1 MKDKKVYY
9 TYQGIYRNSS
19 AIYTTNKGQHYAQV
33 QLAKMLKAKKSYEVA
48 VAIVMRDGEPFYNS
62 PTL

>member
-1 MKDKKVYY
+1 MKKVYY

-19 AIYTTNKGQHYAQV
+19 ANYTTNKGQHYAQV
-33 QLAKMLKAKKSYEVA
+33 QLAKIFKAKKSYEVA
-48 VAIVMRDGEPFYNS
+48 IGIVEIDGKPYYNS

>member
-1 MKDKKVYY
+1 MKQVYY
-9 TYQGIYRNSS
+9 TYKGFYRDSS

-48 VAIVMRDGEPFYNS
+48 IGIVEIEGKPYYHN